1 MADQAPI
8 PTGELLIKIAW
19 DRLKRIK
26 VEEPG
31 LNLKERLGYALE
43 PLIKAH
49 QEVLSELNKS
59 VQLLEDSE
67 NRAAEVDVELF
78 QLRLQAVDVP
88 QTGKSDL
95 PEPELPVAEVS
106 AVGSEGQ
113 VFLNIETVKNLHLS
127 ITNIA
132 DTDED
137 PEVHKDGPRV
147 NELSDFE
154 LASILYKRLGD
165 PPAHPQ
171 EGMSMNGNRRLGT
184 LNAFHYGPN
193 REHYKH

>member
-43 PLIKAH
+43 PLITAH

-59 VQLLEDSE
+59 VKLLEDAE
-67 NRAAEVDVELF
+67 NRAADTEVELF
-78 QLRLQAVDVP
+78 RLRLQAVDVP

-127 ITNIA
+127 VNNIA
-132 DTDED
+132 DTEPSLDRGTLLE
-137 PEVHKDGPRV
+137 ECT
-147 NELSDFE
+147 ELE
-154 LASILYKRLGD
+154 LAKALYLRITNRTRNEAVSMSGD
-165 PPAHPQ
+165 SKTQ
-171 EGMSMNGNRRLGT
+171 SLK
-184 LNAFHYGPN
+184 AFHYGPN